1 MDNVLPP
8 IVKRTL
14 VLVGVRKGQQRMVRQ
29 LAPVAKV
36 IREEGKPPRIEFLVP
51 PTDGPRAA

>member
-14 VLVGVRKGQQRMVRQ
+14 VLVGVRTGQRRLVRQ
-29 LAPVAKV
+29 LAPMTTVV
-36 IREEGKPPRIEFLVP
+36 REPGKPPRIEFLVAE
-51 PTDGPRAA
+51 TDGPRAA